1 MSAPPIQTT
10 SPEIS
15 VVVPVYG
22 NRDTLPELLSRLD
35 KTLADYDCEYVFVVD
50 GSPDD
55 SLDVLKSEGLD
66 RPHLRVIEFVRNFGQ
81 HAALCAGFAESRGR
95 VIVILDADLQQ
106 SPEDLPPFIDAWR
119 EGKEFVSGVR
129 SSRRDS
135 FTRRFGS
142 YFMNRLVRSITG
154 VPLRDWGCPM
164 AAIDRRII
172 DQVAF
177 AGEQRRFLKPLVA
190 RLSRNWCEIEIKGLQ
205 REGESSYSMFTLIGL
220 SLDFLVS
227 FSNRPFQ
234 RLTGVGAALLALGVL
249 LSGVYVIL
257 RIAGVVVDYPQVQ
270 VGIFISVLIGMQAVI
285 LGMLGEFTHRV
296 YRLVQGQ
303 PFFELRGE
311 HVTGDF
317 MGKDRP

>member
-1 MSAPPIQTT
+1 MTAAPIQ
-10 SPEIS
+10 SPPPEVS

-22 NRDTLPELLSRLD
+22 NRNTLPELLSRLD
-35 KTLADYDCEYVFVVD
+35 KTLTGYECEYVFVVD

-55 SLDVLKSEGLD
+55 SLDILKQEGLS

-81 HAALCAGFAESRGR
+81 HAALCAGFEMARGE
-95 VIVILDADLQQ
+95 VVVILDADLQQ
-106 SPEDLPPFIDAWR
+106 SPEDLPPFIEAWR
-119 EGKEFVSGVR
+119 GGKEFVSGVR
-129 SSRRDS
+129 GSRKDS
-135 FTRRFGS
+135 LLRRFGS
-142 YFMNRLVRSITG
+142 YFMNRLVRSVTG

-172 DQVAF
+172 DQIAF

-190 RLSRNWCEIEIKGLQ
+190 RLSRSWTEIEIQGLE
-205 REGESSYSMFTLIGL
+205 REGESSYSMFSLIGL
-220 SLDFLVS
+220 SLDFMVS

-234 RLTGVGAALLALGVL
+234 RLTGAGAALLGIGSACAVL
-249 LSGVYVIL
+249 YIIL
-257 RIAGVVVDYPQVQ
+257 RIVGVVVDYPQVQ
-270 VGIFISVLIGMQAVI
+270 VGIFISVLIGMQTVI

-311 HVTGDF
+311 HVAGEF
-317 MGKDRP
+317 VGEERN